1 MSKNL
6 DNKVGKQGERR
17 SWEIF
22 IAIERCETQ
31 TQNPN
36 MGAMLTTLRLNK

>member
-1 MSKNL
+1 MNKNL
-6 DNKVGKQGERR
+6 DDKVGKQGERG

-22 IAIERCETQ
+22 IAIEGCETQ
-31 TQNPN
+31 TQNSN

>member
-1 MSKNL
+1 MSRNL
-6 DNKVGKQGERR
+6 DDKVGKQSERG

-22 IAIERCETQ
+22 IAIEGCETQ

-36 MGAMLTTLRLNK
+36 METMLTTLRLNK

>member
-1 MSKNL
+1 MSRNL
-6 DNKVGKQGERR
+6 DDKVGKQGERG

-22 IAIERCETQ
+22 IAIEGCETQ

-36 MGAMLTTLRLNK
+36 MGIMLTTLRLNK